1 MFTDLLHSSYF
12 SLFLIVAL
20 GFMLGRIKIKGL
32 SLDVSAVIFIALL
45 FGHFGVIIPKE
56 LGNFGLVLFIFTIGI
71 QAGPGFF
78 DSFRSKGKTL
88 IIITM
93 LIISSACLTA
103 VGLKYAFGID
113 TPSVV
118 GLVAGALTSTPG
130 LAVAI
135 DSTNSPLASIA
146 YGIAYPFGVIGVILF
161 VKLLPK
167 IMRIDLDKEARRLE
181 IERRGQFPE
190 LGTCIYRI
198 TNPSVFG
205 RSLMQINARAM
216 TGAVISRLKHQEE
229 ISIPT
234 AHTVL
239 HEGDYIQA
247 VGSEEALT
255 QLAVLVGER
264 EEGELPLENTQEIE
278 SLLLTKKDMINKQLG
293 DLNLMKNFGC
303 TVTRVRRS
311 GIDLSPSPDLALKFG
326 DKLMVVG
333 EKEGIK
339 GVARLL
345 GNNAK
350 KLSDTDFFPIAMGI
364 VLGVLF
370 GKLNISFPGGL
381 SFSPGLTGG
390 VLMVALLL
398 SAIGKTGPILWSM
411 SGPANQLLRQLGL
424 LLFLAEVGTSA
435 GKNLVATFQE
445 SGLLLFGVGA
455 AITLV
460 PMLIAAFVGRLVFKI
475 SLLDLLGT
483 HYRRYDQYAGT
494 CGCRLDGRQQYPE
507 CSLCD
512 GISDCNG
519 IPDPVYTGDC
529 DSGVLSRLTIKRYCG
544 GHRA

>member
-1 MFTDLLHSSYF
+1 MFADLLNSSYF
-12 SLFLIVAL
+12 ALFLIVAL

-88 IIITM
+88 IIITL
-93 LIISSACLTA
+93 LIICSAALTA
-103 VGLKYAFGID
+103 VGLKYAFDID

-118 GLVAGALTSTPG
+118 GLIAGALTSTPG

-135 DSTNSPLASIA
+135 DSTHSPLASIA

-161 VKLLPK
+161 VKLLPR

-181 IERRGQFPE
+181 KERRSQFPE
-190 LGTCIYRI
+190 LTTCLFRV
-198 TNPSVFG
+198 TNPAVFG

-216 TGAVISRLKHQEE
+216 TGAVISRHKHNEQ
-229 ISIPT
+229 IAIPT
-234 AHTVL
+234 AQTIL
-239 HEGDYIQA
+239 HEG
-247 VGSEEALT
+247 GH
-255 QLAVLVGER
+255 LVCG
-264 EEGELPLENTQEIE
+264 
-278 SLLLTKKDMINKQLG
+278 LLTGYRFVSFRI
-293 DLNLMKNFGC
+293 
-303 TVTRVRRS
+303 VTRVRRS

-333 EKEGIK
+333 EKDGIK

-345 GNNAK
+345 GNDNK
-350 KLSDTDFFPIAMGI
+350 QLSDTDFFPIALGI

-370 GKLNISFPGGL
+370 GKLNISFSDSL

-390 VLMVALLL
+390 ILMVALLL

-435 GKNLVATFQE
+435 GRNLVATFQE
-445 SGLLLFGVGA
+445 SGWLLFGVGA

-460 PMLIAAFVGRLVFKI
+460 PMLVAVIVGLFVFKI
-475 SLLDLLGT
+475 NILDLLGT
-483 HYRRYDQYAGT
+483 ITGGMTSTPGLAAADSMTDSNIPSVAYAT
-494 CGCRLDGRQQYPE
+494 VYPIAMVFLILVIQVIA
-507 CSLCD
+507 SA
-512 GISDCNG
+512 
-519 IPDPVYTGDC
+519 VY
-529 DSGVLSRLTIKRYCG
+529 
-544 GHRA
+544 

>member
-1 MFTDLLHSSYF
+1 MLIDLLHSSYF

-88 IIITM
+88 ILITM
-93 LIISSACLTA
+93 LIICSACLTA
-103 VGLKYAFGID
+103 VGLKYAFDID

-118 GLVAGALTSTPG
+118 GLIAGALTSTPG

-167 IMRIDLDKEARRLE
+167 IMRVDLDKEARRLE
-181 IERRGQFPE
+181 LERRSGFP
-190 LGTCIYRI
+190 
-198 TNPSVFG
+198 VG
-205 RSLMQINARAM
+205 RTLAQINARAM
-216 TGAVISRLKHQEE
+216 TGAVISRVKHED
-229 ISIPT
+229 SILMPKANT
-234 AHTVL
+234 ML
-239 HEGDYIQA
+239 LEGDYVQA
-247 VGSEEALT
+247 VGSEEALN
-255 QLAVLVGER
+255 QFAVLVGER
-264 EEGELPLENTQEIE
+264 EEGELPLDQTQEIE

-293 DLNLMKNFGC
+293 DLNLQRNFGC
-303 TVTRVRRS
+303 TVTRIRRS
-311 GIDLSPSPDLALKFG
+311 GIDLSPSPDLPLKFG

-333 EKEGIK
+333 EREGLR

-350 KLSDTDFFPIAMGI
+350 QLSDTDFFPIAMGI

-370 GKLNISFPGGL
+370 GKINISFSDSV

-398 SAIGKTGPILWSM
+398 SAVGKTGPILWSM

-455 AITLV
+455 AITVV
-460 PMLIAAFVGRLVFKI
+460 PMLVAVVVGRLVFKI

-483 HYRRYDQYAGT
+483 ITGGMTSTPGLAAADSMVDSNIPSVAYAT
-494 CGCRLDGRQQYPE
+494 VYPIAMVFLILFIQVIA
-507 CSLCD
+507 SA
-512 GISDCNG
+512 
-519 IPDPVYTGDC
+519 VY
-529 DSGVLSRLTIKRYCG
+529 
-544 GHRA
+544 